1 MNHLNLSIKPKKHS
15 MFQGNGVEKDGIENY
30 LEKISLNCEKELL
43 FAKKRNKI
51 ENDGII
57 IPSVDNYK
65 ELMDYNYNVNQLK
78 IFAKYYKIKISGNK
92 KELVNRIFIYLKLSF
107 FIIKIQKF
115 FRGYLIKKFIRIHG
129 PAFKNKSN
137 CTNNSDFITLEEIK
151 DLHFLQLF
159 SYKDED
165 HFVYGFDISSL
176 YHLIFK
182 SNKSIKSTLNP
193 YNRNLIPEFVVK
205 DLKSIIRISKIYQI
219 PLILEIE
226 DSSSGLSFEK
236 VIELRCLNLFQTID
250 SLGNYSDPNWFLSLN
265 RNQILKLIRELVD
278 IWNYRAQ
285 LSIEMKVNICP
296 PHGNPFLHLNMHYL
310 QTEPDLL
317 NVKKIVIEVF
327 EKIVNNNADKDS
339 KALGAYYVLG
349 AITLVNNTAASSL
362 PWLFQSFASF

>member
-1 MNHLNLSIKPKKHS
+1 
-15 MFQGNGVEKDGIENY
+15 
-30 LEKISLNCEKELL
+30 
-43 FAKKRNKI
+43 
-51 ENDGII
+51 
-57 IPSVDNYK
+57 
-65 ELMDYNYNVNQLK
+65 MD
-78 IFAKYYKIKISGNK
+78 
-92 KELVNRIFIYLKLSF
+92 
-107 FIIKIQKF
+107 
-115 FRGYLIKKFIRIHG
+115 
-129 PAFKNKSN
+129 
-137 CTNNSDFITLEEIK
+137 DFI
-151 DLHFLQLF
+151 
-159 SYKDED
+159 
-165 HFVYGFDISSL
+165 YGFDIISL
-176 YHLIFK
+176 YNLV
-182 SNKSIKSTLNP
+182 IKAEGIVKIP
-193 YNRNLIPEFVVK
+193 YNRNNIPRQVIQNMKRLIQVSK
-205 DLKSIIRISKIYQI
+205 MLKIHIDTMIQDVSSELSIQKN
-219 PLILEIE
+219 L
-226 DSSSGLSFEK
+226 
-236 VIELRCLNLFQTID
+236 ELRILTLFQNIN

>member
-1 MNHLNLSIKPKKHS
+1 M
-15 MFQGNGVEKDGIENY
+15 
-30 LEKISLNCEKELL
+30 
-43 FAKKRNKI
+43 
-51 ENDGII
+51 
-57 IPSVDNYK
+57 
-65 ELMDYNYNVNQLK
+65 
-78 IFAKYYKIKISGNK
+78 
-92 KELVNRIFIYLKLSF
+92 
-107 FIIKIQKF
+107 
-115 FRGYLIKKFIRIHG
+115 
-129 PAFKNKSN
+129 
-137 CTNNSDFITLEEIK
+137 
-151 DLHFLQLF
+151 
-159 SYKDED
+159 
-165 HFVYGFDISSL
+165 
-176 YHLIFK
+176 
-182 SNKSIKSTLNP
+182 
-193 YNRNLIPEFVVK
+193 
-205 DLKSIIRISKIYQI
+205 
-219 PLILEIE
+219 LEIE

-317 NVKKIVIEVF
+317 NVKKIIIEVF